1 MIKMEQK
8 QVLSYGDTKKI
19 LKPIVLE
26 KGKCLT
32 VNECNAAEKIKDYPE
47 AIQKLVW
54 RALHYKC
61 EINALQSMS
70 LRTSKDYEK
79 LTKYIETFRH
89 TQQLICKMC
98 KRQNPRCLRWIIIE
112 DRF

>member
-1 MIKMEQK
+1 MEQK

-54 RALHYKC
+54 IALHYKC
-61 EINALQSMS
+61 EINALQSMP
-70 LRTSKDYEK
+70 LRTYEDAEK
-79 LTKYIETFRH
+79 LTKYIETFRQ
-89 TQQLICKMC
+89 TQQLIFKMC
-98 KRQNPRCLRWIIIE
+98 KGQNSRCLRLISIE
-112 DRF
+112 CGF